1 MDDAT
6 LLSNNAAII
15 KNPYFIVLP
24 NAGINNVTIKSIG
37 MIKIIV
43 LKIIL
48 NSFLAPI
55 MYKIKNCD
63 AIVHIIIDLDS
74 VNSKFIHN
82 NEYIVIM
89 KNFSVFLF
97 TNCHM
102 YIHIDIINITYTPC
116 AIVC

>member
-1 MDDAT
+1 MKNPHTIHDQIANALPFFQIPIRTNQIYYQQPIKLSFPNADEMDDAT

-48 NSFLAPI
+48 NSFLHPSCI
-55 MYKIKNCD
+55 KSKI
-63 AIVHIIIDLDS
+63 A
-74 VNSKFIHN
+74 
-82 NEYIVIM
+82 
-89 KNFSVFLF
+89 
-97 TNCHM
+97 TQ
-102 YIHIDIINITYTPC
+102 
-116 AIVC
+116 